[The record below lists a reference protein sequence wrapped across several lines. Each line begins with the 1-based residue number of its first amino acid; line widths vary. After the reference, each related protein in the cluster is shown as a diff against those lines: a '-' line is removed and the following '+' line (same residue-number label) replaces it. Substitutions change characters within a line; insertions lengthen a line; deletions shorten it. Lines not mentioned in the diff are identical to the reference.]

1 MIADVQRIYFR
12 KVPSVD
18 IKSWDIQK
26 FFIVYQTFAL
36 SQFVKLTI
44 VTLTSLSCKM
54 KIINILF
61 FLLPTCFDHQ
71 KTDSVN
77 NYCNNPDI
85 ASLPPKF
92 KYLKIQTKPA
102 KFNKVAMA

>member
-1 MIADVQRIYFR
+1 
-12 KVPSVD
+12 VD
-18 IKSWDIQK
+18 IESWDIQT

-36 SQFVKLTI
+36 SQI
-44 VTLTSLSCKM
+44 VTLTSLSCKI
-54 KIINILF
+54 KIINIMFQYFF

-102 KFNKVAMA
+102 EFNKVAMA

>member
-18 IKSWDIQK
+18 IKSWNIQK

-44 VTLTSLSCKM
+44 VTLTSLSCKI
-54 KIINILF
+54 KIINIHF

-92 KYLKIQTKPA
+92 KHSNYRKKSTKL
-102 KFNKVAMA
+102 NKLAMA